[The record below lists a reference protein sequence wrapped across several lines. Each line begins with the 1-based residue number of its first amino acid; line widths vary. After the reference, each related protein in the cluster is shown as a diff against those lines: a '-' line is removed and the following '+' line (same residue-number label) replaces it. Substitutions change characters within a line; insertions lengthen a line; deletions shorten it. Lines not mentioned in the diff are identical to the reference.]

1 MEALILLTLLGV
13 FWLVSPRRWR
23 RRVIKP
29 MIILVLVGLLVASPW
44 MAQLAVWGL
53 TIPLP
58 ADRGERADAIVVLGR
73 GEELRGRR
81 VEQVRQL
88 WQTGRAPRVFAS
100 GMMDARTMIEMLQQK
115 GLSGSI
121 LSGEECSQS
130 TEENALYTAALL
142 YPQGVRKILLITDSP
157 HMLRSLLLFRSFGFT
172 VVPQFSA
179 LPDRWHALQQMTVI
193 LREYVGIV
201 HYALMGRFKQRS
213 TLELEHPPSAI
224 LEKFNEWNCRAQG
237 T

>member
-13 FWLVSPRRWR
+13 FWLVSSRRWQ

-29 MIILVLVGLLVASPW
+29 MTLVVLLGLLVTSPW
-44 MAQLAVWGL
+44 MAQLATWGL
-53 TIPLP
+53 TVPLP
-58 ADRGERADAIVVLGR
+58 TDRGERTDAIVVLGR
-73 GEELRGRR
+73 GVALQSRR
-81 VEQVRQL
+81 VELVYQL
-88 WQTGRAPRVFAS
+88 WQDKRAPRVFTS
-100 GMMDARTMIEMLQQK
+100 GMMDAKQMIELFQQK

-130 TEENALYTAALL
+130 TEENALYTASIL
-142 YPQGVRKILLITDSP
+142 YPQGVRKILLVTDSP
-157 HMLRSLLLFRSFGFT
+157 HILRSFLLFRSFGFT
-172 VVPQFSA
+172 VLPQFSS
-179 LPDRWHALQQMTVI
+179 LPDRWTALQQMTVI

-224 LEKFNEWNCRAQG
+224 LEKFNEWNCRVQG